1 MGVAI
6 LNLISVCSCV
16 DYCVRMS
23 GRKRNYLSGSKKRK
37 EKEAKIAKSVKNT
50 KSLSSY
56 FGVQRKD
63 GESSSATASSSMLD
77 DSDASVNGS
86 DEEDSLMVVDSEI
99 SVSNEIEETSN
110 ECKGGE
116 EEDLIIRVS
125 ENEDV
130 QEDVDVTESVVLNL
144 NNEYPTDRGILPSD
158 VKDPVRLAIIEH
170 GPCRPQCSL

>member
-1 MGVAI
+1 
-6 LNLISVCSCV
+6 
-16 DYCVRMS
+16 MS
-23 GRKRNYLSGSKKRK
+23 
-37 EKEAKIAKSVKNT
+37 
-50 KSLSSY
+50 
-56 FGVQRKD
+56 
-63 GESSSATASSSMLD
+63 
-77 DSDASVNGS
+77 SVNGS

-158 VKDPVRLAIIEH
+158 VKDPMRLAIIEH
-170 GPCRPQCSL
+170 GPCRPQCSLSFANDNGKTNFIPSYYTHRVGNIEIPRQWLCYSPSLNKPYCETCWLFAERDNNKIAHRLMV